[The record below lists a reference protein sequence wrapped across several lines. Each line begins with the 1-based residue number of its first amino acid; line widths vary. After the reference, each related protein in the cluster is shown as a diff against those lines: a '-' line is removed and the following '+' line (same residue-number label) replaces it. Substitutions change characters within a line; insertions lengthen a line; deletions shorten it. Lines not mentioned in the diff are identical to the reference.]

1 MAAIA
6 TVRDLTEIRVWSR
19 KPDRRE
25 AFALRLREKGHT
37 RAVAVESAEAAV
49 RGVDILVTATNS
61 KEPVFD
67 AAWVSPGTHINAMGS
82 NQATR
87 RELPSGILNQAAI
100 IAVDSQ
106 EQAEME
112 SGDLLIA
119 RSEGKW
125 SGKGLIELAQVTG
138 RRDPADITVFK
149 SNGMAIEDVVAAG
162 WVYERAKEEGSGRP
176 MPL

>member
-1 MAAIA
+1 
-6 TVRDLTEIRVWSR
+6 
-19 KPDRRE
+19 
-25 AFALRLREKGHT
+25 
-37 RAVAVESAEAAV
+37 
-49 RGVDILVTATNS
+49 
-61 KEPVFD
+61 
-67 AAWVSPGTHINAMGS
+67 
-82 NQATR
+82 
-87 RELPSGILNQAAI
+87 LPSGILNQAAI

-149 SNGMAIEDVVAAG
+149 SNGMAIEDVVTAG